1 MNNKTSEQELKQQK
15 IDYLVTFSSKEGERV
30 LADLTSAYYHRS
42 SFSKDPYETA
52 FKEGQ
57 RAVIV
62 RIINLLKEDKT
73 HLY

>member
-1 MNNKTSEQELKQQK
+1 MQEEQDKELKQLKGNYQT
-15 IDYLVTFSSKEGERV
+15 TFNTKEGEQT
-30 LADLTSAYYHRS
+30 LADLESAYYRRS

-62 RIINLLKEDKT
+62 RILNLLKEDDNNG
-73 HLY
+73 

>member
-1 MNNKTSEQELKQQK
+1 MDADKQLKQLEG
-15 IDYLVTFSSKEGERV
+15 DYQTTFNTKEGERV
-30 LADLTSAYYHRS
+30 LADLESAYYHRS

-62 RIINLLKEDKT
+62 RILNLLKEDNT
-73 HLY
+73 NG

>member
-1 MNNKTSEQELKQQK
+1 MDVDKQLKQLEG
-15 IDYLVTFSSKEGERV
+15 DYKTTFSTKEGERV
-30 LADLTSAYYHRS
+30 LADLESAYYHRS

-62 RIINLLKEDKT
+62 RILNLLKEDNT
-73 HLY
+73 ND

>member
-1 MNNKTSEQELKQQK
+1 MKNNLDEELKQQK
-15 IDYLVTFSSKEGERV
+15 IDYLTTFTTPEGERV

-62 RIINLLKEDKT
+62 RILNLLKEDNNNG
-73 HLY
+73 

>member
-1 MNNKTSEQELKQQK
+1 MEESEKELKNLQK
-15 IDYLVTFSSKEGERV
+15 DYYATFKSKEGERV
-30 LADLTSAYYHRS
+30 LADLESAYYHRS

-62 RIINLLKEDKT
+62 RILNLLKEDIT
-73 HLY
+73 NG

>member
-1 MNNKTSEQELKQQK
+1 MNNKTSDEELKQQK

-62 RIINLLKEDKT
+62 RILNLLKEDNNNG
-73 HLY
+73 

>member
-1 MNNKTSEQELKQQK
+1 MKNNLDEELKQQK
-15 IDYLVTFSSKEGERV
+15 IDYLTTFTTPEGERD

-42 SFSKDPYETA
+42 SFSNDPYETA

-62 RIINLLKEDKT
+62 RILNLLKEDIT
-73 HLY
+73 NG

>member
-1 MNNKTSEQELKQQK
+1 MKNNLDEELKQQK
-15 IDYLVTFSSKEGERV
+15 IDYLTTFTTPEGERV

-42 SFSKDPYETA
+42 YFSKDPYETA

-62 RIINLLKEDKT
+62 RILNLLKEDIT
-73 HLY
+73 NG

>member
-1 MNNKTSEQELKQQK
+1 MKNNLDEELKQQK
-15 IDYLVTFSSKEGERV
+15 IDYLTTFTTPEGERV

-42 SFSKDPYETA
+42 SFSKDPYQTA

-62 RIINLLKEDKT
+62 RILNLLKEDIT
-73 HLY
+73 NG